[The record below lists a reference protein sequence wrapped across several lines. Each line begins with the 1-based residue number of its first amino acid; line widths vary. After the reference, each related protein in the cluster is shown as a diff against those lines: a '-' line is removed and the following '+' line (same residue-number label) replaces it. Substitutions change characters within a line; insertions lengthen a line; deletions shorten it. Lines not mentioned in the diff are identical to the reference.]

1 MALRFN
7 NRTERKKI
15 PITRNSKF
23 FGNEDFDL
31 ELGFAK
37 EYLEQ
42 DANQTVI
49 LYRVDLQ
56 KTNVNDVYIEAKKDN
71 IRFLPPIELPV
82 IYEVEDAETKAYN
95 TKNQKAI
102 FAQTGKLK
110 FSVLISTL
118 EEFECDIRRGD
129 YIGIQITP
137 EHREYFTVTDD
148 GRVGSM
154 SNKFTLYGTKPYAR
168 TISAAQVDL
177 GEFNG

>member
-82 IYEVEDAETKAYN
+82 IYEVEDGETKAYN